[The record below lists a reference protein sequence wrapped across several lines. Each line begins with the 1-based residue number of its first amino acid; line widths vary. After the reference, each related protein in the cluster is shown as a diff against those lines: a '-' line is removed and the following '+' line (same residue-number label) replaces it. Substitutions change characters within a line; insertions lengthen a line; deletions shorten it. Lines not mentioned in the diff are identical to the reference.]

1 MAEGLGLC
9 SPLWGSGTAPEDGS
23 KAMPRLH
30 DVKTVVFTL
39 PDSTVISRENTV
51 RFTVVEAARK
61 PCGSRA

>member
-1 MAEGLGLC
+1 
-9 SPLWGSGTAPEDGS
+9 
-23 KAMPRLH
+23 MPRLH

-61 PCGSRA
+61 PCGSCA